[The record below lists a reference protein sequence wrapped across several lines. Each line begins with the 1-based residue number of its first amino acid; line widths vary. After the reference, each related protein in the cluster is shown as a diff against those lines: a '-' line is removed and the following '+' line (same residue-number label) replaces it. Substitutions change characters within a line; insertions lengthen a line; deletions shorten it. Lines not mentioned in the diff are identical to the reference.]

1 SHEVDRNIAVHCP
14 DRREAGERPALP
26 RNCELGRNPQK
37 PLATRREG
45 RGVGGSV
52 SQETWSGLGA
62 GRSIGRQEDR
72 MTRVISNLM
81 LSVAVLLSARVVAA
95 QTSPPTLVAAD
106 AKAEPAEV
114 LDPVVVT
121 ATKTSVPV
129 GETGSSVTV
138 IDRQEIESRQVT
150 DMLQILRN
158 APGLTVIQSGSRGS
172 ATSIFTRGGNADM
185 NQVLIDGMKVNAGGG
200 AFDFANLTTVG
211 IGRAEVV
218 RGPQSA
224 LYGAEIG
231 RAHV

>member
-1 SHEVDRNIAVHCP
+1 
-14 DRREAGERPALP
+14 
-26 RNCELGRNPQK
+26 
-37 PLATRREG
+37 
-45 RGVGGSV
+45 
-52 SQETWSGLGA
+52 
-62 GRSIGRQEDR
+62 
-72 MTRVISNLM
+72 MTRVISSLV
-81 LSVAVLLSARVVAA
+81 LFVAMFLSARVVAA
-95 QTSPPTLVAAD
+95 QTPPPTVLAAD

-114 LDPVVVT
+114 MDPVVVT
-121 ATKTSVPV
+121 ATKTSLPV

-158 APGLTVIQSGSRGS
+158 VPGLTVIQSGSRGGTTTIS
-172 ATSIFTRGGNADM
+172 TRGGNINM

-224 LYGAEIG
+224 LYGADAMTSVLQFFTPRGEG
-231 RAHV
+231 R